1 MSLLKEFFSPRI
13 LINCA
18 IFAVVISVVLLW
30 RITYVK
36 GMELVSEDAAEIY
49 LWLVVITFL
58 VLRMISFILY
68 LLARR
73 EERAEN
79 NRKPNPNL

>member
-1 MSLLKEFFSPRI
+1 MI
-13 LINCA
+13 
-18 IFAVVISVVLLW
+18 ISVVLLW

-36 GMELVSEDAAEIY
+36 GMEMVSEDAAEIY
-49 LWLVVITFL
+49 LWLVLITFL
-58 VLRMISFILY
+58 VLRMISFLLY

-79 NRKPNPNL
+79 ERRPNP